1 MLVRR
6 DMKLF
11 WASVSL
17 CPAWD
22 KGRPKSAPLHLL
34 LNLETPMS
42 ATASPA
48 LAPSTNALIDER
60 IGWLD
65 AEMDASLASASPDL
79 ALYGWSRYHL
89 GWQNEALQELSPA
102 ERRKHGGKRLRG
114 VLTILACEAVGG
126 AGREAAAGG
135 AAVEFIH
142 NFSLVHDDVEDNDAE
157 RRHRLTVWKLWGIP
171 HAINVGSNMQAMVDV
186 AVLRLADR
194 VSAATVVRS
203 FQVITRAILLMTEGQ
218 YLDMAAQ
225 DAAEMPRDDYFR
237 MIGGKTAALT
247 EASLR
252 LGAVLGTEDAA
263 RVEALARFG
272 REFGLAFQCRD
283 DYLGIWGDPALT
295 GKPVASDLI
304 QGKRSL
310 PVVEALAA
318 APVET
323 EQGGRLRIALRERD
337 VETTLALMETLGTA
351 ARVRERVATHTTAA
365 VAALDAAAVNNPHGE
380 AIRDIARFALGR
392 ES

>member
-1 MLVRR
+1 M
-6 DMKLF
+6 
-11 WASVSL
+11 
-17 CPAWD
+17 
-22 KGRPKSAPLHLL
+22 SAP
-34 LNLETPMS
+34 
-42 ATASPA
+42 ASPVLTSA
-48 LAPSTNALIDER
+48 TNALIDER

-65 AEMDASLASASPDL
+65 AEMEAALSSASQDL
-79 ALYGWSRYHL
+79 SLYGWSRYHL
-89 GWQNEALQELSPA
+89 GWHNEDLQELSPT

-126 AGREAAAGG
+126 SGLQAAAGG
-135 AAVEFIH
+135 AAIEFIH
-142 NFSLVHDDVEDNDAE
+142 NFSLVHDDVEDNDSE
-157 RRHRLTVWKLWGIP
+157 RRHRPTVWKLWGIP

-186 AVLRLADR
+186 AVLRLAEKFPAER
-194 VSAATVVRS
+194 VVQAFR
-203 FQVITRAILLMTEGQ
+203 VITRAILLMTEGQ

-225 DAAEMPRDDYFR
+225 DASEMPRDDYFR

-247 EASLR
+247 EASVR
-252 LGAVLGTEDAA
+252 LGAVLGTQEAA
-263 RVEALARFG
+263 RVEALAEFG
-272 REFGLAFQCRD
+272 REFGLAFQCQD

-318 APVET
+318 APLET
-323 EQGGRLRIALRERD
+323 ELGARLRTALQERD
-337 VETTLALMETLGTA
+337 VQTTLALMESLDTA
-351 ARVRERVATHTTAA
+351 ARVRERVETNTAAA
-365 VAALDAAAVNNPHGE
+365 VAALDAASVGNPYGA